1 MEPVFIGLL
10 GVFILLILVIIGMQV
25 WVALSLVSFV
35 GIYFIRG
42 DISLVYSTVRGL
54 PYHELSSYGLAVIP
68 LFILM
73 GNLVHHFG
81 YSKELFQTAQR
92 HLSSLRGGLVMSV
105 VAGSAIFAAT
115 SGSGMASSAV
125 MGKVALPQMLDAGY
139 DRSLSAGSIA
149 ASGTLASL
157 IPPSAHLI
165 IFGYIVYADIGQ
177 LFMAAVIPGILS
189 ALIYFL
195 YVYLWTLKN
204 PEGIPPAKPVKKGS
218 IWYELKLM
226 ANSWVIVALVIIILG
241 GIYFGIFTPNE
252 AGAAGALAVVFLGII
267 TRKASL
273 IKIIDSIFDTV
284 KTTGAIFIIY
294 LGSMFFVR
302 FLTHSRLPYV
312 FTDWLLALPIPEIG
326 TLLCIL
332 LVYFVLGMFIPPLAL
347 IMIVTPVV
355 FPTVE
360 VLGFHPFYFG
370 ILIIKIV
377 EMGMITPPVGI
388 NCFILGGIMPK
399 EVPLEAVFRG
409 SARFLVVDLI
419 TLIILIAFPI
429 LSLYLPGMM

>member
-1 MEPVFIGLL
+1 MEPVHIGLIGVVILIMLIIL
-10 GVFILLILVIIGMQV
+10 GMKV
-25 WVALSLVSFV
+25 WVALSLVSLV
-35 GIYFIRG
+35 GVYIIRG
-42 DISLVYSTVRGL
+42 DIGLVYSTVRGL
-54 PYHELSSYGLAVIP
+54 PYHELASYGLAVIP

-81 YSKELFQTAQR
+81 YSKELFETAQR
-92 HLSSLRGGLVMSV
+92 YLSSLRGGLVMSV

-125 MGKVALPQMLDAGY
+125 MGKVALPQMLNAGY

-165 IFGYIVYADIGQ
+165 IFGYIVYADIGR
-177 LFMAAVIPGILS
+177 LFMAAIIPGILS
-189 ALIYFL
+189 AVIYFV
-195 YVYLWTLKN
+195 YVYVWSLKN
-204 PEGIPPAKPVKKGS
+204 PEGIPPVKPVKKGS
-218 IWYELKLM
+218 IWSELKLM
-226 ANSWVIVALVIIILG
+226 ANSWVIVALVVIILG

-252 AGAAGALAVVFLGII
+252 AGAAGALAVIVLGII
-267 TRKASL
+267 TRKASFK
-273 IKIIDSIFDTV
+273 KIIDSIFDTV

-312 FTDWLLALPIPEIG
+312 FTDWLLDLPLPDLGI
-326 TLLCIL
+326 LLCIL
-332 LVYFVLGMFIPPLAL
+332 LVFLVLGMFIPPLAL
-347 IMIVTPVV
+347 IMILVPVV
-355 FPTVE
+355 YPTVE
-360 VLGFHPFYFG
+360 VLGFHAFYFG
-370 ILIIKIV
+370 ILVIKIV

-399 EVPLEAVFRG
+399 EVPLESVFKG
-409 SARFLVVDLI
+409 SARFLLIDLI

-429 LSLYLPGMM
+429 LSLYLPAMM

>member
-1 MEPVFIGLL
+1 MEPVYIGLL
-10 GVFILLILVIIGMQV
+10 GVFILILLIVLGMKV
-25 WVALSLVSFV
+25 WLALGLVSLV

-42 DISLVYSTVRGL
+42 DIGLVYSTIRGL
-54 PYHELSSYGLAVIP
+54 PYHELASYGLAVIP

-81 YSKELFQTAQR
+81 YSKELFETAQR
-92 HLSSLRGGLVMSV
+92 YLSSLRGGLVMSV
-105 VAGSAIFAAT
+105 IAGSAVFAAT

-125 MGKVALPQMLDAGY
+125 MGKIALPQMLNSGY

-149 ASGTLASL
+149 AAGTLASL

-165 IFGYIVYADIGQ
+165 IYGYIVYADIGR
-177 LFMAAVIPGILS
+177 LFIAAIIPGILS

-195 YVYLWTLKN
+195 YVYVWTLKN
-204 PEGIPPAKPVKKGS
+204 PAGIPEVKPVKKGS
-218 IWYELKLM
+218 LWNELKLM
-226 ANSWVIVALVIIILG
+226 ANSWVIIALVIFILG

-252 AGAAGALAVVFLGII
+252 AGAAGALAVIFLGIL
-267 TRKASL
+267 TGRASL
-273 IKIIDSIFDTV
+273 QKVINSIFDTV

-302 FLTHSRLPYV
+302 FLTHSRLPYI
-312 FTDWLLALPIPEIG
+312 FTDWLIALPLPDLGILI
-326 TLLCIL
+326 CIL
-332 LVYFVLGMFIPPLAL
+332 LVFLVLGMFIPPLAL
-347 IMIVTPVV
+347 IMIAVPVV

-360 VLGFHPFYFG
+360 ALGFHAFYFG
-370 ILIIKIV
+370 ILVIKIV

-399 EVPLEAVFRG
+399 EVPLEYVFRG
-409 SARFLVVDLI
+409 SARFLLIDLI
-419 TLIILIAFPI
+419 TLAILIAFPV